1 MPIRLTLNKGAR
13 PSPSVP
19 APLPKLAW
27 LFKPLER
34 PSYADSLS
42 FPDDLSV
49 LTSSQVSLLLGRYTA
64 MHAYA
69 LSELSMVSVD
79 EKRLETEIEL
89 AKNQTLRDALNKGQ
103 KVSES
108 RRAVAASLTLEKL
121 HKTLGEVSAKKTHI
135 SSFAAI
141 YDKYCSALSRELSR
155 KSSEMG
161 HLR

>member
-1 MPIRLTLNKGAR
+1 
-13 PSPSVP
+13 
-19 APLPKLAW
+19 
-27 LFKPLER
+27 
-34 PSYADSLS
+34 
-42 FPDDLSV
+42 
-49 LTSSQVSLLLGRYTA
+49 
-64 MHAYA
+64 
-69 LSELSMVSVD
+69 MVSVE

-121 HKTLGEVSAKKTHI
+121 HKTLGEVTAKKTHI